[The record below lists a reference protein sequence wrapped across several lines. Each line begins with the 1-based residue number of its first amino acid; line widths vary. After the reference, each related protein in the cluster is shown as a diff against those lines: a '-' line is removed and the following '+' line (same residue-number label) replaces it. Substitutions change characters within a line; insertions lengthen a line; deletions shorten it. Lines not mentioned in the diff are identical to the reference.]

1 MKGRRCLP
9 LSRIRHGCCCYFPA
23 GLRRSLKSTIRWRDR
38 VDTAVVDVADDVDF
52 VVVDDTVVDVDD
64 AASR

>member
-1 MKGRRCLP
+1 M
-9 LSRIRHGCCCYFPA
+9 
-23 GLRRSLKSTIRWRDR
+23 KSTIRWRDR